1 MGWLQKRRD
10 SRDRQ
15 ARIVAY
21 YADGHSL
28 RECAEQ
34 FGTSFQWVHQV
45 IRRTPGLMHAPHVA
59 IARDPEAS
67 SRTRAAKGMR

>member
-1 MGWLQKRRD
+1 MGFLQRLRD

-28 RECAEQ
+28 RECAEA
-34 FGTSFQWVHQV
+34 FDVSFQYVHQV
-45 IRRTPGLMHAPHVA
+45 VRSRTPQRMHAPHVSRSCPWR
-59 IARDPEAS
+59 RD
-67 SRTRAAKGMR
+67 R

>member
-15 ARIVAY
+15 AAIVAY

-45 IRRTPGLMHAPHVA
+45 IRTKAPELMRIRDWRAQRQPSPLDPRERT
-59 IARDPEAS
+59 E
-67 SRTRAAKGMR
+67 